1 MEKPLW
7 DDELATRITIG
18 FMEQM
23 QASNI
28 PSETALIAAVRI
40 AAIIC
45 IHGTLSDKLAID
57 LFKNMLKTER
67 QRGK

>member
-7 DDELATRITIG
+7 DEELADRITIG
-18 FMEQM
+18 FMKQM

-28 PSETALIAAVRI
+28 PNETALIAAVRI
-40 AAIIC
+40 AALLC
-45 IHGTLSDKLAID
+45 IHGTLSDKVAVD
-57 LFKNMLKTER
+57 LFENMLKTER